1 MKQVTRG
8 LIIACMMFGATGAF
22 SEEFSVRG
30 DISGNWYNPDQ
41 PGHGLQIEVMDGG
54 GAIIAWY
61 LYDQAGQPMWLFG
74 QGDAAGDRIEA
85 ELFRYSGGGFPT
97 DFDPEAVEGDL
108 WGEAVISFNDCF
120 GGEISWDPVMED
132 VPAGTIDLE
141 RLSGIGGLRC
151 GQAEMFEQTVD
162 FSLDAAA
169 SGWEALFAD
178 YGEAQIGS
186 MDREAEWIALPEPLD
201 DRRGYMLAGTN
212 RPDDL
217 AMFLS
222 RPIGGLMPET
232 TYQVELDMT
241 FATNQPAGCVGI
253 GGPPGEAVTVKLG
266 ASGQKPEVVENDG
279 DYRLN
284 IDKGNQ
290 SSEGEDALAVDDMTN
305 GQGEEL
311 CDPDR
316 RDERRWELKT
326 VTTRDRTFAAT
337 TDTEGKLWI
346 YGGSDSGFEGRTT
359 FFITDFSVRLFALD
373 EES

>member
-1 MKQVTRG
+1 M
-8 LIIACMMFGATGAF
+8 IACMMLSGADAS
-22 SEEFSVRG
+22 SEAFSVRG

-61 LYDQAGQPMWLFG
+61 LYDQDGQAMWLFG
-74 QGDAAGDRIEA
+74 QGDAVGSRIEA
-85 ELFRYSGGGFPT
+85 ELFRFSGGGFPT
-97 DFDPEAVEGDL
+97 DEFDAETVEGEL
-108 WGEAVISFNDCF
+108 WGEIVIAFDDCF
-120 GGEISWDPVMED
+120 SGAISWEPVAED
-132 VPAGTIDLE
+132 FPSGTIDLE

-151 GQAEMFEQTVD
+151 GQAEMFEQTVE

-178 YGEAQIGS
+178 YGEGQIGS
-186 MDREAEWIALPEPLD
+186 MDREAEWTALPGRLD

-212 RPDDL
+212 TSDDL

-222 RPIGGLMPET
+222 RPAGGLMPET

-241 FATNQPAGCVGI
+241 FATNQPAGCAGI
-253 GGPPGEAVTVKLG
+253 GGAPGEAVTVKLG
-266 ASGQKPEVVENDG
+266 ASGRKPEVVEDAG
-279 DYRLN
+279 EFRLN

-290 SSEGEDALAVDDMTN
+290 SSGGEDALAVGDMTN
-305 GQGEEL
+305 SQGEEL

-326 VTTRDRTFAAT
+326 VSTRDRTFAAT
-337 TDTEGKLWI
+337 TDADGTLWI

-359 FFITDFSVRLFALD
+359 FFITDFSVRLLALSD
-373 EES
+373 S